1 MQIAPGVDAREWH
14 ALDLDDPSSPDWTTA
29 LEILAARIHERFIE
43 PIDYL
48 IAAEKP
54 KLAIER
60 RFGFAVLAIDC
71 LLVETLG
78 AFIDGLEDT
87 ERNSEPTFCKF
98 LATRP
103 LFSADFTKDLAKQF
117 YKEFR
122 CGILHQ
128 AEIGG
133 DSKVWSVGPLV
144 RVVRGRV
151 IVNRNKLHEQ
161 LKTEF
166 QNYLAELRDPKNVDL
181 RKNFREKMD
190 FISRV

>member
-1 MQIAPGVDAREWH
+1 MQIAPGVDAKEWH
-14 ALDLDDPSSPDWTTA
+14 ALNLDDPNSPDWTTA
-29 LEILAARIHERFIE
+29 VEILAGRIHVRFIE

-48 IAAEKP
+48 IAAEEPKP
-54 KLAIER
+54 AIER

-87 ERNSEPTFCKF
+87 EGKSKATFCKF
-98 LATRP
+98 LTKRP
-103 LFSADFTKDLAKQF
+103 LFSADFTEDLAKQF
-117 YKEFR
+117 YEEFR

-133 DSKVWSVGPLV
+133 ESKVWSVGPLV
-144 RVVRGRV
+144 RVVGGRI
-151 IVNRNKLHEQ
+151 IVNRNKFHEQ

-181 RKNFREKMD
+181 RKNFRKKMD
-190 FISRV
+190 FISRA